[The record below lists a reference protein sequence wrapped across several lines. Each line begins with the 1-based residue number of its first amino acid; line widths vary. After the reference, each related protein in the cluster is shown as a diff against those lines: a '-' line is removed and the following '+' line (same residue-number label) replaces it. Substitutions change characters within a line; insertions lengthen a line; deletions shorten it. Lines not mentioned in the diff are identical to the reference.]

1 MARHYGVGPLWVFI
15 APGNVAS
22 RRTAERAGL
31 SLVDTVAAK
40 PEALAMGLEP
50 ELCRYAVE
58 SP

>member
-1 MARHYGVGPLWVFI
+1 VLI
-15 APGNVAS
+15 APGNVPS

-31 SLVDTVAAK
+31 SLVDTVAAT

-58 SP
+58 WP